1 MTLKITSK
9 AFANSETIPRQYTGE
24 GADVSPALVWEG
36 VPEGTAELALICD
49 DPDAP
54 TPTPWV
60 HWVLYKIPA
69 DCPGL
74 AEGENGGGVEGN
86 TSWGAP
92 GYRGPMPPPG
102 HGVHRYFIK
111 IFALEKEVELGPGAT
126 KEALLDAIQK
136 HVMTKAELVGTYERK

>member
-1 MTLKITSK
+1 MAFRISSK
-9 AFANSETIPRQYTGE
+9 SFGAGEVIPRQHTGE
-24 GADVSPALVWEG
+24 GADVSPALEWEEA
-36 VPEGTAELALICD
+36 PRGTAEFALICD

-69 DCPGL
+69 DRATL
-74 AEGENGGGVEGN
+74 DEGDNAGAVEGK

-102 HGVHRYFIK
+102 HGVHRYYFK
-111 IFALEKEVELGPGAT
+111 LCALDQPLEIGPEASKEQ
-126 KEALLDAIQK
+126 LLDAIQG
-136 HVMTKAELVGTYERK
+136 HVLAEAELIGTYERK

>member
-1 MTLKITSK
+1 MTLRMTSK
-9 AFANSETIPRQYTGE
+9 AFANSEAIPRQHTGE
-24 GADVSPALVWEG
+24 GDDVSPALSWEG

-60 HWVLYKIPA
+60 HWVLYGIPA
-69 DCPGL
+69 DCSGL
-74 AEGENGGGVEGN
+74 AEGENGGAVEGS

-102 HGVHRYFIK
+102 HGVHRYFFK
-111 IFALEKEVELGPGAT
+111 IFALEQKVELGPGAT

>member
-1 MTLKITSK
+1 MTLRITSK
-9 AFANSETIPRQYTGE
+9 AFANGEAIPRQHTGE
-24 GADVSPALVWEG
+24 GDDVSPALSWEG
-36 VPEGTAELALICD
+36 VSEGTAELALICD

-69 DCPGL
+69 DCSGL
-74 AEGENGGGVEGN
+74 AEGENGGAVEGN

-102 HGVHRYFIK
+102 HGVHRYFFK
-111 IFALEKEVELGPGAT
+111 LFALEQKVELGPGAT

-136 HVMTKAELVGTYERK
+136 HVITEVQLVGTYERK